1 MSETTASRVGMFQDK
16 SGLRDAAP
24 APYYNPRVVHFVYI
38 VRCADG
44 SFYTGYARDPKARL
58 KMHNAGA
65 GAKYTR
71 GRRPVKLVYSEAY
84 DSLSLALKREYE
96 LKQWP
101 RAKKRQLTKKSR
113 PIVR

>member
-1 MSETTASRVGMFQDK
+1 M
-16 SGLRDAAP
+16 
-24 APYYNPRVVHFVYI
+24 HFVYI

-58 KMHNAGA
+58 KMHNDGL

-71 GRRPVKLVYSEAY
+71 GRRPVKLVYSEACE
-84 DSLSLALKREYE
+84 SLSIALKREYE

-101 RAKKRQLTKKSR
+101 RAKKQGLMRYRRRNSMSSVDRPVRSPDEKK
-113 PIVR
+113 

>member
-1 MSETTASRVGMFQDK
+1 M
-16 SGLRDAAP
+16 
-24 APYYNPRVVHFVYI
+24 HFVYI
-38 VRCADG
+38 LRCADG

-71 GRRPVKLVYSEAY
+71 GRRPVMLVYSEACE
-84 DSLSLALKREYE
+84 SLSLALKREYE

-101 RAKKRQLTKKSR
+101 R
-113 PIVR
+113 VRKQALVKQARRRRKES